1 MQNFFPI
8 LQMVSS
14 RFLARLVVNTGSWFM
29 SGSHKRASPV
39 YSVLQVYYV
48 FLVDQCTARVFSV
61 QWYIPGNVVPMA
73 QLNTVDISPW
83 FIEQD

>member
-48 FLVDQCTARVFSV
+48 FLVDQCTAAVFCV
-61 QWYIPGNVVPMA
+61 QCVPGNAVSMA
-73 QLNTVDISPW
+73 RLHTVDISPW

>member
-39 YSVLQVYYV
+39 YSMLQVYYV
-48 FLVDQCTARVFSV
+48 FLVDQCRGPLCTMV
-61 QWYIPGNVVPMA
+61 PGNVVSKA
-73 QLNTVDISPW
+73 QLHTVDISPW
-83 FIEQD
+83 FIEQN

>member
-61 QWYIPGNVVPMA
+61 QCVPGNAVLMA
-73 QLNTVDISPW
+73 PLHTVGISPR
-83 FIEQD
+83 FTEQD

>member
-39 YSVLQVYYV
+39 YSALQVYYV
-48 FLVDQCTARVFSV
+48 FLVDQCTAGVFCV
-61 QWYIPGNVVPMA
+61 PGNVVPMA
-73 QLNTVDISPW
+73 PLHTMDISPW
-83 FIEQD
+83 FIEKD